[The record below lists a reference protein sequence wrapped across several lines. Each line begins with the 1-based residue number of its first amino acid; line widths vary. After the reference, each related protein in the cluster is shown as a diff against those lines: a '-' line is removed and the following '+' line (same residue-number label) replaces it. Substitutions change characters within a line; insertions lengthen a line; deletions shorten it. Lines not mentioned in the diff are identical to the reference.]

1 MRIDSLKIDHFRT
14 LENIEVTLSGSY
26 TAICGA
32 NDAGKTNLIRALR
45 HLFRESAIEPRYF
58 YDDDDDEEISM
69 KDDYT
74 KWSKVDQKDQRIEIS
89 ATIAVSKDRDAGLHQ
104 FIAKQLPIDDPE
116 DDLCLDVGVAY
127 DQQEPEGNARIVFAG
142 QDFSGAEADEV
153 LNRIRTARCIQFH
166 NSTENWR
173 PSQMLGASIPQH
185 DISTKDLARL
195 EKAYG
200 TLNNAFGQLAK
211 SRQKAI
217 EELLER
223 IELSYRVGVSL
234 PRFRPDYLP
243 FRIALGELDY
253 DIKLEDWG
261 SGTRNQTYIMQRL
274 IAARQISQSEASA
287 RKITPVIVIEEP
299 ESFLHPHAQA
309 RLGRVLQELSKDLDL
324 QVIVT
329 THSPYLLSTKQ
340 PSANVLLQRRV
351 FRRKAR
357 ETKRVDTTGDRW
369 MAPFAQAL
377 GFDSAVF
384 EPWKELF
391 AGSSEDLLLV
401 EGNLDKEYLELLR
414 DEAHGENRLRF
425 DGDIVAYNGVG
436 TLTNV
441 VLLSLLKNRCRRM
454 LVTFDLDSDKAT
466 SKALKD
472 VGLERNKDFMSIG
485 IDVAGKRNIEGL
497 LPESVRF
504 KVRRE
509 HSEWTDALESG
520 TKEERESAKR
530 SLKQGYLDEFKRSAK
545 PKSDHY
551 EEFYKLADGL
561 NRCLAAKAK

>member
-1 MRIDSLKIDHFRT
+1 MKIDSLQINHFRT
-14 LENIEVTLSGSY
+14 LENIEVDFSGSY

-45 HLFRESAIEPRYF
+45 HLFRESAIESRYF
-58 YDDDDDEEISM
+58 YNGDDSDVSM

-74 KWSKVDQKDQRIEIS
+74 KWSKADPKDQRIKVS

-104 FIAKQLPIDDPE
+104 FVAKQLSISPE
-116 DDLCLDVGVAY
+116 DNFCLDIRVTY
-127 DQQEPEGNARIVFAG
+127 NQQEPEGKARIVFSD
-142 QDFSGAEADEV
+142 QQFSGSEADEV
-153 LNRIRTARCIQFH
+153 INRIRTARCIQFH
-166 NSTENWR
+166 NSTENWHS
-173 PSQMLGASIPQH
+173 SQILGASIPQH
-185 DISTKDLARL
+185 DISSKDLASL
-195 EKAYG
+195 EKAYK
-200 TLNNAFGQLAK
+200 TLNSAFGKLAK
-211 SRQKAI
+211 SKQKDI

-234 PRFRPDYLP
+234 PRFGPDYLP
-243 FRIALGELDY
+243 FRIALGERDY

-261 SGTRNQTYIMQRL
+261 SGTRNQTFIMQRL
-274 IAARQISQSEASA
+274 IAARQISESEASA

-329 THSPYLLSTKQ
+329 THSPYLLSTKE
-340 PSANVLLQRRV
+340 PSANILLERQV
-351 FRRKAR
+351 YRRKAR
-357 ETKRVDTTGDRW
+357 QTRKVDTTGDRW
-369 MAPFAQAL
+369 MAPFSQAL

-414 DEAHGENRLRF
+414 DETHGEYRLRF
-425 DGDIVAYNGVG
+425 DGDIVAYNGIG
-436 TLTNV
+436 TLNNA

-454 LVTFDLDSDKAT
+454 LVTFDLDSDKAI
-466 SKALKD
+466 SKSLRD
-472 VGLERNKDFMSIG
+472 VGLERNKDFIAIG
-485 IDVAGKRNIEGL
+485 VDVAGRRNIEGL
-497 LPESVRF
+497 LPEGIRS
-504 KVRRE
+504 KVRRD

-520 TKEERESAKR
+520 TKQERDVAKR
-530 SLKQGYLDEFKRSAK
+530 NLKQGYLDEFKREAK
-545 PKSDHY
+545 PRSAYYDD
-551 EEFYKLADGL
+551 FYKLAKGL
-561 NRCLAAKAK
+561 NRCLSSRAI